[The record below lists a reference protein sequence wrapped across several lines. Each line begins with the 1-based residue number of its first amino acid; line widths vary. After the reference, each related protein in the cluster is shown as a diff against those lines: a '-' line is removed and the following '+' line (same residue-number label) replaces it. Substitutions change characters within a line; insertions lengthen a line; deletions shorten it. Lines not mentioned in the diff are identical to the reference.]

1 MDSIILYDNILED
14 ATLTVTSTSAS
25 TGYDKD
31 NLIDGR
37 PYTKWAAS
45 SSATQ
50 NLDAAFGSS
59 KTADA
64 IGIFNH
70 NLGTIGATVKVQI
83 TTGVW
88 TTLLT
93 ITPSDDTAILLP
105 FTSNSDADW
114 RIEISGASDPAE
126 IGILMLGEKLSFGY
140 GPETP
145 FAPKSEG
152 IKANSLMS
160 KGGYL
165 LGTDVRYNDLSITAR
180 YGYVSRTWVS
190 TYFLPFW
197 RDHARLLKY
206 FFYAYDPDNDADTV
220 YLVKAAES
228 MRYEAPLS
236 IGSYVDGLTL
246 NLVGIA
252 E

>member
-14 ATLTVTSTSAS
+14 ATLTVTSTSS
-25 TGYDKD
+25 TAGYDKD
-31 NLIDGR
+31 NMIDGR

-45 SSATQ
+45 SNATQ
-50 NLDAAFGSS
+50 NLDAAFGASQ
-59 KTADA
+59 TADA

-83 TTGVW
+83 TSGTW
-88 TTLLT
+88 DTLLT

-105 FTSNSDADW
+105 FSSNSDTDW

-140 GPETP
+140 GPEAP
-145 FAPKSEG
+145 FNPKSEG
-152 IKANSLMS
+152 IKANSLIS

-165 LGTDVRYNDLSITAR
+165 LGTDVRYNPLSITAR
-180 YGYVSRTWVS
+180 YNYVSRTWVS
-190 TYFLPFW
+190 TYYLPFW
-197 RDHARLLKY
+197 RDHARHLKY
-206 FFYAYDPDNDADTV
+206 FFYAYDPDNDPNTV
-220 YLVKAAES
+220 YLVKVNES
-228 MRYEAPLS
+228 MLYEAPLS
-236 IGSYVDGLTL
+236 IGGYVDGITL
-246 NLVGIA
+246 NMVGIA